1 MIKCKNEC
9 PNEEVGFRG
18 CCKGCPDRDSCEER
32 CEKDPLNCGD
42 SIINA
47 DGADEETAL
56 ATFKETQIAVLKDI
70 AGLVTAKKD
79 LEAKEADLK
88 IKLQTAMEAYGI
100 KKFESDI
107 LNITYVA
114 ATTAE
119 TVDSVKLKKKFP
131 DIAAQC
137 MKTADRKAYVKVTL
151 KGDK

>member
-1 MIKCKNEC
+1 MIKCVNEC
-9 PNEEVGFRG
+9 PEKRFEG
-18 CCKGCPDRDSCEER
+18 CCFGGCPHADQCGEKCEHE
-32 CEKDPLNCGD
+32 PLTCGD

-88 IKLQTAMEAYGI
+88 VKLQAAMEAYGI

-137 MKTADRKAYVKVTL
+137 MKKADRKAYVKVTL
-151 KGDK
+151 KGEK